1 MFTYLD
7 KSDNKKMILSLS
19 SYHKL
24 FDSCFAS
31 IRSTNIKIYYRIS
44 FLIICF
50 FVLASQTI
58 NAQQTSKSSIT
69 DQIKMIL
76 MSQIDSLHNEFVRM
90 ENGNQQKNR
99 SDFHQLIGANDKEID
114 LFKSSLNKLQDEINN
129 KKTDLYSLQTALNSL
144 QLKKISAL
152 PEFYD
157 LVHKTLQKKL
167 DELKIEKNLAEKKSL
182 EPNLY
187 KDKNLESKIKNKNE
201 NPSDTLREKNVYQKN
216 QTFKDIE
223 SEGLV
228 VDETQTKLGHDFY
241 DLFYQKWDSPQLP
254 NDFTII
260 ISEKPIP
267 SLGTQVSIKIN
278 DNEIFQNRLQSRYEQ
293 IEELADYAVQLSL
306 NYLQNYEEIQKQLNG
321 DEMKGSGIF

>member
-1 MFTYLD
+1 M
-7 KSDNKKMILSLS
+7 
-19 SYHKL
+19 
-24 FDSCFAS
+24 
-31 IRSTNIKIYYRIS
+31 
-44 FLIICF
+44 
-50 FVLASQTI
+50 
-58 NAQQTSKSSIT
+58 
-69 DQIKMIL
+69 
-76 MSQIDSLHNEFVRM
+76 
-90 ENGNQQKNR
+90 
-99 SDFHQLIGANDKEID
+99 
-114 LFKSSLNKLQDEINN
+114 
-129 KKTDLYSLQTALNSL
+129 
-144 QLKKISAL
+144 KKISAL

-182 EPNLY
+182 EPNLN

-201 NPSDTLREKNVYQKN
+201 NPSDTLRGKNVYQKN